1 MATRYKVAAIQMVSG
16 PEVQA
21 NLDAAGQLIAEAVS
35 QGASLVALPEYFCV
49 MGMRDSDKVALRET
63 LDNGPVQAF
72 LASTAARH
80 GVWLVGGTTP
90 LACPDPARVRN
101 ACLVYDERGRRVG
114 RYDKIHLF
122 GFESG
127 PERYDEA
134 ATIEPGEAT
143 VAIDAPFG
151 RLGLSVCYDVRFP
164 ELYRSFAP
172 VDVIFV
178 PAAFTVPTGQAHWET
193 LLRARAIESL
203 AYVVAPAQ
211 GGTHPSGRRTWGHSM
226 IIDPWGEILAALGE
240 GPGVVLAE
248 VDTARL
254 ASVRTSLPALEHRKS
269 FLSAAGQSPALVA
282 NAVLSK

>member
-1 MATRYKVAAIQMVSG
+1 MVSG

-21 NLDAAGQLIAEAVS
+21 NLAVAAELIAEAAK

-49 MGMRDSDKVALRET
+49 MGMREADKVAVREQPGS
-63 LDNGPVQAF
+63 GPIQEF
-72 LASTAARH
+72 LAATAARH

-90 LACPDPARVRN
+90 LACADPGRVRN

-122 GFESG
+122 GFHSG
-127 PERYDEA
+127 AERYDEA
-134 ATIEPGEAT
+134 ATIEPGEAS
-143 VAIDAPFG
+143 VALDSPFG
-151 RLGLSVCYDVRFP
+151 RLGLSVCYDIRFP
-164 ELYRSFAP
+164 ELYRSYAP

-178 PAAFTVPTGQAHWET
+178 PSAFTVPTGQAHWET

-226 IIDPWGEILAALGE
+226 VVDPWGEVLGRLDE
-240 GPGVVLAE
+240 GPGVVVAGIDLE
-248 VDTARL
+248 RI
-254 ASVRTSLPALEHRKS
+254 ASVRASLPALEHRKD
-269 FLSAAGQSPALVA
+269 FLCGARFASAAKDRP
-282 NAVLSK
+282 LSK